1 MPNNSRNPGFD
12 SAMAIKDNTG
22 RWMMLMFEN
31 KFSKPS
37 SKTTLAWREVVQK
50 AKSTLHQMLKLGWDK
65 EDVVLVVTSWRR
77 VGEPTKVDII
87 KALETV
93 GNYIVLTESDQRQRF
108 GHTLS
113 CMIDSW
119 TIADEVRTLNKV
131 PSLILII
138 RYCA

>member
-1 MPNNSRNPGFD
+1 
-12 SAMAIKDNTG
+12 
-22 RWMMLMFEN
+22 MLMFEN

-37 SKTTLAWREVVQK
+37 SKTTLAWREVVKK
-50 AKSTLHQMLKLGWDK
+50 AKSTLHQMIELGWDK

-131 PSLILII
+131 
-138 RYCA
+138 RH